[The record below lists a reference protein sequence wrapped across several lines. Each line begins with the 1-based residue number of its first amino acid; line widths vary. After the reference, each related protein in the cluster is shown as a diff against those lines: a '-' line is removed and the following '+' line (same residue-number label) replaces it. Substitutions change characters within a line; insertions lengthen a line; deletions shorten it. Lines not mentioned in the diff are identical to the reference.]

1 MNPHTRTPQQTNSKQ
16 LEGLLESEWGAE
28 GKGLHEKLNWVQASP
43 HPLPEDLVRKMRFL
57 ASVRNKLIHD
67 PTYNRIDDRK
77 RFINAYQTSKAELKA
92 ILRAR
97 GSRRATE
104 CAVM

>member
-1 MNPHTRTPQQTNSKQ
+1 MQP
-16 LEGLLESEWGAE
+16 
-28 GKGLHEKLNWVQASP
+28 
-43 HPLPEDLVRKMRFL
+43 LVRKIRFL

-77 RFINAYQTSKAELKA
+77 RFLNAFQTSKSELKA

-97 GSRRATE
+97 GSNGAAE
-104 CAVM
+104 CVIM